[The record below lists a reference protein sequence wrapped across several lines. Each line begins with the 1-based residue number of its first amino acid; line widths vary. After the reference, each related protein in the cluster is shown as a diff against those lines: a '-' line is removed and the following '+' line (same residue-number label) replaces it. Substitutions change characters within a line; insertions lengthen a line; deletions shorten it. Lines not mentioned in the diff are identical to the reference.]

1 MHVCEDFR
9 EKITEQI
16 IDRRDLE
23 NDAVVQ
29 RELLICNSCAD
40 FYAESRDLIEA
51 MSTVRFDVADVQ
63 WEAMADRMRVKILEA
78 HAAQARSSWLERF
91 GISRWSV
98 RPYVPALAGLA
109 AMILIVVGVSR
120 MTTSLINEAPNVPT
134 PAVVSHTQVIGDPNP
149 TLDPVTVEF
158 LEQSELLLRT
168 VMNLPA
174 NSADDL
180 HDAQKAASRQLIAL
194 DQRKEAAAEIAPAV
208 KIMDK
213 YELILRD
220 LKNIDKATAAE
231 DLTDIR
237 KRIEKNGL
245 IAGFKALQP
254 KVSEVESGFDHEQ

>member
-16 IDRRDLE
+16 IDRRDLD
-23 NDAVVQ
+23 NDAEVQ

-51 MSTVRFDVADVQ
+51 MSAVRFDVADVQ
-63 WEAMADRMRVKILEA
+63 WEAMADRMRVRILEA

-91 GISRWSV
+91 GISRRSL
-98 RPYVPALAGLA
+98 RPYVPAFAGLA

-120 MTTSLINEAPNVPT
+120 MTTSLINEAPY
-134 PAVVSHTQVIGDPNP
+134 VSPPMVSATQVIGEPNP

-174 NSADDL
+174 NSSDDL

-194 DQRKEAAAEIAPAV
+194 DQRKEAAAEVERAV

-213 YELILRD
+213 YELILRE
-220 LKNIDKATAAE
+220 LKNIDTATAAE

-245 IAGFKALQP
+245 IAGIKALQP
-254 KVSEVESGFDHEQ
+254 KVSEVESEFDREQ

>member
-16 IDRRDLE
+16 IDRRDLD
-23 NDAVVQ
+23 NDAEVQ

-51 MSTVRFDVADVQ
+51 MSAVRFDVADVQ

-91 GISRWSV
+91 GISRWSL
-98 RPYVPALAGLA
+98 RPYVPAFAGLA

-120 MTTSLINEAPNVPT
+120 MTTSLINEVPY
-134 PAVVSHTQVIGDPNP
+134 VSPPMVSATQVIGEPNP

-174 NSADDL
+174 NSTDDL
-180 HDAQKAASRQLIAL
+180 QDAQKAASRQLIAL
-194 DQRKEAAAEIAPAV
+194 DQRKEAAAEIEPAV

-213 YELILRD
+213 YELILRE
-220 LKNIDKATAAE
+220 LKNIDTAFAAE

-245 IAGFKALQP
+245 IAGIKALQP
-254 KVSEVESGFDHEQ
+254 KVSEVESEFDREQ

>member
-16 IDRRDLE
+16 IDRRDLD
-23 NDAVVQ
+23 NDAEVQ
-29 RELLICNSCAD
+29 RELLVCNSCAD

-51 MSTVRFDVADVQ
+51 MSTVRFEVEDVQ

-78 HAAQARSSWLERF
+78 HAAQARSSWFERL
-91 GISRWSV
+91 GISRWSL
-98 RPYVPALAGLA
+98 RPYVPAFAGLA
-109 AMILIVVGVSR
+109 AMVLIVVSISR
-120 MTTSLINEAPNVPT
+120 MTTSLILEAPQVPT
-134 PAVVSHTQVIGDPNP
+134 QPLVSHTQVIGDPNP

-174 NSADDL
+174 NSTDDL
-180 HDAQKAASRQLIAL
+180 HDAQKAASRQLIGL
-194 DQRKEAAAEIAPAV
+194 DQRKEAAAEVPPAV

-213 YELILRD
+213 YELILRE
-220 LKNIDKATAAE
+220 LKNIDMATAAE

-245 IAGFKALQP
+245 IAGIKALQP

>member
-16 IDRRDLE
+16 IDRRDLD
-23 NDAVVQ
+23 NDAEVQ

-78 HAAQARSSWLERF
+78 HVAQARSSWLERF
-91 GISRWSV
+91 GISRWSL

-134 PAVVSHTQVIGDPNP
+134 PAV
-149 TLDPVTVEF
+149 
-158 LEQSELLLRT
+158 
-168 VMNLPA
+168 
-174 NSADDL
+174 
-180 HDAQKAASRQLIAL
+180 
-194 DQRKEAAAEIAPAV
+194 
-208 KIMDK
+208 
-213 YELILRD
+213 
-220 LKNIDKATAAE
+220 
-231 DLTDIR
+231 
-237 KRIEKNGL
+237 
-245 IAGFKALQP
+245 
-254 KVSEVESGFDHEQ
+254 

>member
-1 MHVCEDFR
+1 
-9 EKITEQI
+9 
-16 IDRRDLE
+16 
-23 NDAVVQ
+23 
-29 RELLICNSCAD
+29 
-40 FYAESRDLIEA
+40 

-91 GISRWSV
+91 GIFRWSL

-109 AMILIVVGVSR
+109 AMILLVVGVSR
-120 MTTSLINEAPNVPT
+120 MTTSLINEAPHVPT
-134 PAVVSHTQVIGDPNP
+134 PPVVSLTQVIGDPNP

-174 NSADDL
+174 NSTDDL
-180 HDAQKAASRQLIAL
+180 HDAQQAASRQLIAL
-194 DQRKEAAAEIAPAV
+194 DQRKEAAAEVQPAV

-213 YELILRD
+213 YELILRE

-245 IAGFKALQP
+245 IAGLKALQP

>member
-16 IDRRDLE
+16 IDRRDLD
-23 NDAVVQ
+23 NDAEVQ

-51 MSTVRFDVADVQ
+51 MSAVRFDVADVQ

-91 GISRWSV
+91 GISRWSL
-98 RPYVPALAGLA
+98 RPYVPAFAGLA

-120 MTTSLINEAPNVPT
+120 MTTSLINEAPH
-134 PAVVSHTQVIGDPNP
+134 VSAPPLVSATQVIGEPNP
-149 TLDPVTVEF
+149 TLDPVTIEF

-174 NSADDL
+174 NSTDDL
-180 HDAQKAASRQLIAL
+180 QDAQKAASRQLIGL
-194 DQRKEAAAEIAPAV
+194 DQRKEAAAEIEPAV

-213 YELILRD
+213 YELILRE
-220 LKNIDKATAAE
+220 LKNINTATAAE

-245 IAGFKALQP
+245 IAGIKALQP
-254 KVSEVESGFDHEQ
+254 KVSEVESEFDREQ